1 MPIATKTKN
10 VAVYRKLRQAIIKG
24 KVKPGQKLVMAD
36 LAKTFGLSETP
47 VREAIRRLES
57 DGYVHFTPHA
67 GAIVTQIDED
77 ELVEV
82 YLIRIALEALA
93 TRLASPH
100 ITDKDIEYL
109 SKKNQEIEK
118 AIQQKKYENIG
129 AINKD
134 FHLRIYRA
142 APFPRLYKMIC
153 DLWDTFERWP
163 SVFAYVPERAAA
175 SLEEHK
181 KIIEALRA
189 RDTDLADRLMKE
201 QKERAMEAMQKYTV
215 ANALSVPVVP
225 ERR

>member
-10 VAVYRKLRQAIIKG
+10 VAVYGKLRQAIIKG
-24 KVKPGQKLVMAD
+24 KLKPGQKIVMAD
-36 LAKTFGLSETP
+36 LAKSFGLSETP

-57 DGYVHFTPHA
+57 DGYVHFTPHT
-67 GAIVTQIDED
+67 GAIVTKIDQG

-100 ITDKDIEYL
+100 ISEKDIDYL
-109 SKKNQEIEK
+109 NKKNHEIEE
-118 AIQQKKYENIG
+118 AIRQKRYENIG
-129 AINKD
+129 RINKD

-163 SVFAYVPERAAA
+163 SVFAYVPQRASAA
-175 SLEEHK
+175 VEEHK
-181 KIIEALRA
+181 QIIAALKRG
-189 RDTDLADRLMKE
+189 DVDLADRLMKE
-201 QKERAMEAMQKYTV
+201 QKERAMEALQKYTME
-215 ANALSVPVVP
+215 SV
-225 ERR
+225 